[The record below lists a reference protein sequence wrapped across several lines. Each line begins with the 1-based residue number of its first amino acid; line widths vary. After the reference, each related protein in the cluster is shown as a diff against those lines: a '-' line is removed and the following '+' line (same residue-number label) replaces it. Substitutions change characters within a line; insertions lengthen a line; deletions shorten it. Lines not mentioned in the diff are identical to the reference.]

1 MGVNHH
7 DTSLKGYVMDAEDL
21 LRDVTLMKSLNVNA
35 VRTSHYPPDPMF
47 LTLCDLYG
55 LYVVDEADI
64 ETHGTCCDPIYWP
77 NRISNH
83 KKWLQ
88 HYLDRVRRMYL
99 RDRNHPCIVLW
110 SLGNEA
116 GGWKNQDACCEYL
129 HHVCP
134 EIPVHYE
141 GVIRTRR
148 LAYDVIS
155 EMYPHIDHVREVGE
169 RREKKEAGRKAFLY
183 V

>member
-1 MGVNHH
+1 
-7 DTSLKGYVMDAEDL
+7 
-21 LRDVTLMKSLNVNA
+21 
-35 VRTSHYPPDPMF
+35 
-47 LTLCDLYG
+47 
-55 LYVVDEADI
+55 
-64 ETHGTCCDPIYWP
+64 
-77 NRISNH
+77 
-83 KKWLQ
+83 
-88 HYLDRVRRMYL
+88 MYL

-155 EMYPHIDHVREVGE
+155 EMYPHIDHVREV
-169 RREKKEAGRKAFLY
+169 ANAVRKRSWAKSLSLC
-183 V
+183 VNMRTPWGLALAASRNIGMPCSPATG